1 MVGTGTIVNV
11 LAIIAGGSLGLLVK
25 GGLKPQYQDSI
36 IKSLGLATMFIALP
50 HPSGNVFG
58 GRRKFDFTGD
68 TGYFG
73 DDPCSGSGH
82 PGRRDAGF

>member
-36 IKSLGLATMFIALP
+36 IKSL
-50 HPSGNVFG
+50 
-58 GRRKFDFTGD
+58 
-68 TGYFG
+68 
-73 DDPCSGSGH
+73 
-82 PGRRDAGF
+82 